1 MHEDLFNMQIVSKVN
16 FMTAIKLMYYLKQ
29 NPGIDKNNYFEIFG
43 LRARK
48 LLEPETD
55 ESLTDDDL

>member
-1 MHEDLFNMQIVSKVN
+1 MQIVSKVN

-55 ESLTDDDL
+55 DSLTDDDL